1 MGASKKVNKKVPTS
15 PQSEELV
22 QQVAISKME
31 KTKRVRKVAAD
42 VPEDLRSGRSAG
54 RPSNA
59 ERTSSKY
66 LDDQLALLAA
76 DLLADLRKNH
86 KKVPIERKGDLLC
99 KILPHLARSENPE
112 DSKTLSMEI
121 MGKKYL
127 GLEIKIREA
136 EEATREAAT
145 TKK

>member
-1 MGASKKVNKKVPTS
+1 MGTSKKVNKKVPTS

-22 QQVAISKME
+22 QTATE
-31 KTKRVRKVAAD
+31 KKPKRVRKD
-42 VPEDLRSGRSAG
+42 TDFPEDLRSGRSAG

>member
-1 MGASKKVNKKVPTS
+1 MGTSKKVNKKVPTS

-22 QQVAISKME
+22 QTAAE
-31 KTKRVRKVAAD
+31 KKPKRVRKVAD
-42 VPEDLRSGRSAG
+42 IPEDLRSGRSAG

-66 LDDQLALLAA
+66 LDEQLALLAA

>member
-1 MGASKKVNKKVPTS
+1 MGTSKKVNKKVPTS

-22 QQVAISKME
+22 QTAAE
-31 KTKRVRKVAAD
+31 KKPNRPRKLAD
-42 VPEDLRSGRSAG
+42 TDSPEDLRSGRYTG

-86 KKVPIERKGDLLC
+86 KKIPIDRKGDLLC
-99 KILPHLARSENPE
+99 KILPHLAKSDNPE

>member
-1 MGASKKVNKKVPTS
+1 MGTSKKVNKKVPTS

-22 QQVAISKME
+22 QTAAE
-31 KTKRVRKVAAD
+31 KKPKRVRKVAAD

-145 TKK
+145 SKK

>member
-1 MGASKKVNKKVPTS
+1 MGTSKKVNKKVPTS

-22 QQVAISKME
+22 QTAAE
-31 KTKRVRKVAAD
+31 KKPKRARINAD
-42 VPEDLRSGRSAG
+42 IPEDLRSGRSAG

>member
-1 MGASKKVNKKVPTS
+1 MGTSKKVNKKVPTS

-22 QQVAISKME
+22 QTAAE
-31 KTKRVRKVAAD
+31 KKPKRVRKD
-42 VPEDLRSGRSAG
+42 TDIPEDLRSGRSAG

-136 EEATREAAT
+136 EEATREAAS

>member
-1 MGASKKVNKKVPTS
+1 MGTSKKVNKKVPTS

-22 QQVAISKME
+22 QTAAAK
-31 KTKRVRKVAAD
+31 KPKRARKDAD
-42 VPEDLRSGRSAG
+42 IPEDLRSGRSAG

>member
-1 MGASKKVNKKVPTS
+1 MGTSKKVNKKVPTS

-22 QQVAISKME
+22 QTAAEQNAPK
-31 KTKRVRKVAAD
+31 KRRVRKD
-42 VPEDLRSGRSAG
+42 TDFPEDLRSGRSAG

>member
-1 MGASKKVNKKVPTS
+1 MGTSKKVNKKVPTS

-22 QQVAISKME
+22 QTAAE
-31 KTKRVRKVAAD
+31 KKPKRVRKVAD
-42 VPEDLRSGRSAG
+42 IPEDLRSGRSAG

-112 DSKTLSMEI
+112 DSKILSMEI

>member
-1 MGASKKVNKKVPTS
+1 MGTSKKVNKKVPTS

-22 QQVAISKME
+22 QTAAE
-31 KTKRVRKVAAD
+31 KKPKCVRKVAD
-42 VPEDLRSGRSAG
+42 IPEDLRSGRSAG

>member
-1 MGASKKVNKKVPTS
+1 MGTSKKVNKKVPTS

-22 QQVAISKME
+22 QTAAE
-31 KTKRVRKVAAD
+31 KKPKRARKDAD
-42 VPEDLRSGRSAG
+42 IPEDLRSGRSAG

-76 DLLADLRKNH
+76 DLLADLRKNR

>member
-1 MGASKKVNKKVPTS
+1 MGTSKKVNKKVPTS

-22 QQVAISKME
+22 QTASE
-31 KTKRVRKVAAD
+31 KKPKRVRKDAEI
-42 VPEDLRSGRSAG
+42 PEDLRSGRSAG

-112 DSKTLSMEI
+112 DSKTLSLEI

-145 TKK
+145 SKK

>member
-1 MGASKKVNKKVPTS
+1 MGTSKKVNKKVPTS
-15 PQSEELV
+15 PQAEELV
-22 QQVAISKME
+22 QTAAE
-31 KTKRVRKVAAD
+31 KKPKRVRKVAAD
-42 VPEDLRSGRSAG
+42 IPEDLRSGRSAG

-99 KILPHLARSENPE
+99 KILPHLARSENLE

-145 TKK
+145 SKK

>member
-1 MGASKKVNKKVPTS
+1 MGTSKKVNKKVPTS

-22 QQVAISKME
+22 QTAAE
-31 KTKRVRKVAAD
+31 KKPKRARKVAD
-42 VPEDLRSGRSAG
+42 IPEDLRSGRSAG

-112 DSKTLSMEI
+112 DSKTLTMEI

>member
-1 MGASKKVNKKVPTS
+1 MGTSKKVNKKVPTS

-22 QQVAISKME
+22 QTAAE
-31 KTKRVRKVAAD
+31 KKPRRAHKVAD
-42 VPEDLRSGRSAG
+42 TDFPEDLRSGRSAG

>member
-1 MGASKKVNKKVPTS
+1 MGTSKKVNKKVPTS

-22 QQVAISKME
+22 QTAAE
-31 KTKRVRKVAAD
+31 KKPKRARKD
-42 VPEDLRSGRSAG
+42 TDIPEDLRSGRSAG

-145 TKK
+145 SKK

>member
-1 MGASKKVNKKVPTS
+1 MGTSKKVNKKVPIS

-22 QQVAISKME
+22 QTAAE
-31 KTKRVRKVAAD
+31 KKPKRARKD
-42 VPEDLRSGRSAG
+42 TDIPEDLRSGRSAG

>member
-22 QQVAISKME
+22 QTAAEQNTPK
-31 KTKRVRKVAAD
+31 KRRVRKDAD
-42 VPEDLRSGRSAG
+42 IPEDLRSGRSAG

>member
-1 MGASKKVNKKVPTS
+1 MGTSKKVNKKVPTS

-22 QQVAISKME
+22 QTAAE
-31 KTKRVRKVAAD
+31 KKPKRVRKVAD
-42 VPEDLRSGRSAG
+42 IPEDLRSGRSAG

>member
-1 MGASKKVNKKVPTS
+1 MGASKKVNKKVPT
-15 PQSEELV
+15 PPLVEKLV
-22 QQVAISKME
+22 QTAAE
-31 KTKRVRKVAAD
+31 KKPKRQRKVAAD
-42 VPEDLRSGRSAG
+42 IPEDLRSGRSAG

-59 ERTSSKY
+59 ERTSTKY

-112 DSKTLSMEI
+112 DSKI
-121 MGKKYL
+121 P
-127 GLEIKIREA
+127 
-136 EEATREAAT
+136 
-145 TKK
+145 

>member
-1 MGASKKVNKKVPTS
+1 MGTSKKVNKKVPTS
-15 PQSEELV
+15 PQAEELV
-22 QQVAISKME
+22 QTAAE
-31 KTKRVRKVAAD
+31 KKPKRVRKVAAD
-42 VPEDLRSGRSAG
+42 IPEDLRSGRSAG

-145 TKK
+145 SKK